1 MDDNDVA
8 AIQPKWQTSTTSGK
22 YSFIYSI
29 SSKKKKRTHY
39 KTIFNYV
46 FNDTNLVL

>member
-29 SSKKKKRTHY
+29 SSKKKRTHY
-39 KTIFNYV
+39 KNIFNYI
-46 FNDTNLVL
+46 FNKTNLVL

>member
-29 SSKKKKRTHY
+29 SNKKKEH
-39 KTIFNYV
+39 TIKIY
-46 FNDTNLVL
+46 LIIYLIKLI

>member
-29 SSKKKKRTHY
+29 SSKKKKEH
-39 KTIFNYV
+39 TIKLYLIMYLM
-46 FNDTNLVL
+46 TLI